1 MGDVLT
7 PVGPQCCALQV
18 LGGMNLLGCGGGCL
32 LQVMEGRERWYC
44 GRASGNAPWEV
55 LQQLHPALGFGCPL
69 GGKKEEEEALLLLH
83 ALLWLPDGQCEQRE
97 SWGQGGAEAGSAVQ
111 TPRHL
116 CQTWA
121 SASEITLLSLS

>member
-1 MGDVLT
+1 M
-7 PVGPQCCALQV
+7 P
-18 LGGMNLLGCGGGCL
+18 
-32 LQVMEGRERWYC
+32 GRDEPAGLWRWLP
-44 GRASGNAPWEV
+44 ASGDGRQGAVVLWESIWKCTLV
-55 LQQLHPALGFGCPL
+55 VSQQLHPAVGFGCPL
-69 GGKKEEEEALLLLH
+69 GGEKEEEAPLLLH
-83 ALLWLPDGQCEQRE
+83 ALLWLLDGQCEQRE